1 MSAGRV
7 LGLDPGHR
15 RVGVALSDP
24 GGVIASPY
32 DVIARNAGTAERIA
46 ELCAELDV
54 TTVVVG
60 LPVGLSGREGPA
72 ADEARSFG
80 ADVAATIGHDV
91 VYWDERF
98 TSVTAERSLVDAGV
112 RRAERR
118 EVRDKVAAAVMLQ
131 AYLDHTGNDRSRSRE
146 A

>member
-1 MSAGRV
+1 
-7 LGLDPGHR
+7 
-15 RVGVALSDP
+15 
-24 GGVIASPY
+24 
-32 DVIARNAGTAERIA
+32 
-46 ELCAELDV
+46 
-54 TTVVVG
+54 
-60 LPVGLSGREGPA
+60 
-72 ADEARSFG
+72 
-80 ADVAATIGHDV
+80 V

-131 AYLDHTGNDRSRSRE
+131 AYLDHTGNNDRSRTPD